1 MKISQL
7 IHLRFAII
15 TYAILS
21 GTIIFGQQ
29 TIYDTINHDGLQ
41 RSFILY
47 IPDTYTPTEPTPLV
61 INFHGYT
68 SNAFEQMNYGD
79 FREIADTA
87 GFILVHPMGTLDGAG
102 NTYWNANWGG
112 EVDDIGFTGALI
124 DSLGAE
130 YNINTDRVFSTGMSN
145 GGFMSYT
152 LACELSNRI
161 AAIASVTGTMNSNQT
176 GSCSP
181 QHPLP
186 VMEIHGTADFVVPY
200 NGNIFMESIP
210 EVLSYWVDFNNCDPE
225 PTITEMPDLDPND
238 GCTAEKHFYGNGSNG
253 VEVVHFKII
262 NGGHTWPGTEYSTG
276 SGNTNQDID
285 ASSEIWKFFS
295 KFDINGFINPT
306 HTIGLSKHKREITFA
321 PNPSSGPLVI
331 HLGSNTM
338 GMVRITDLSGRE
350 MTRMQGSDSSPM
362 NINLENLSPGI
373 YILQIENALGRLVLS
388 DKLVVI

>member
-1 MKISQL
+1 MKTTFTL
-7 IHLRFAII
+7 LL
-15 TYAILS
+15 LS
-21 GTIIFGQQ
+21 IASALLSQQ
-29 TIYDTINHDGLQ
+29 TIYDTIIHDGLQ

-47 IPDTYTPTEPTPLV
+47 VPDTYTPTEPTPLV

-79 FREIADTA
+79 FRDVADTA
-87 GFILVHPMGTLDGAG
+87 GFLAVHPMGTLDGSG
-102 NTYWNANWGG
+102 NPYWNANWGG
-112 EVDDIGFTGALI
+112 DVDDIGFTAALI
-124 DSLGAE
+124 DSLAAD
-130 YNINTDRVFSTGMSN
+130 YSINTDRVFSTGMSN

-161 AAIASVTGTMNSNQT
+161 AAIASVTGTMNANQT

-186 VMEIHGTADFVVPY
+186 VMEIHGTDDFVVPY

-210 EVLSYWVDFNNCDPE
+210 EVLSYWAGFNNCDPE

-238 GCTAEKHFYGNGSNG
+238 GCNAEKHFYGNGSSG

-276 SGNTNQDID
+276 SGNTNQDIN
-285 ASSEIWKFFS
+285 ASVEIWKFFR
-295 KFDINGFINPT
+295 KFDINGLIIPT
-306 HTIGLSKHKREITFA
+306 NAERLTHPENEISFA
-321 PNPSSGPLVI
+321 PNPSPGHLMI
-331 HLGSNTM
+331 NLGSFT
-338 GMVRITDLSGRE
+338 GGTVRITDL
-350 MTRMQGSDSSPM
+350 QGMILHRVNANNKSKLSV
-362 NINLENLSPGI
+362 NINNLPPGLYIMQFEN
-373 YILQIENALGRLVLS
+373 EMGRVVFS